1 MKAIIISSYGGP
13 EVLTVTELPD
23 PVPAADEVL
32 IAVRA
37 FGLNHA
43 EAYMR
48 SGAMGEVAQVT
59 GIECAG
65 TVVADPSGRLAEGT
79 AVVAI
84 LGGMGRTRNG
94 SYAELVTVPASNVVQ
109 VSTSLPWT
117 DLVALPEV
125 YATAWAGL
133 RQNLDLRP
141 GQTVLIRGA
150 TSALG
155 QAAVNVAAEQ
165 GATVIATTRR
175 PDRAALL
182 ERIGA
187 KTVLIDDGQL
197 ADQQPARS
205 TASST
210 WSGTACC
217 ATRYA
222 SCARAAGCASSA
234 FSAGS
239 SRWRTSTRSPTCP
252 AACSSASTAARSCWA
267 RSEFPLTEIPLTEM
281 IGKAENGL
289 YQAKPARVFGF
300 DDVVEAH
307 RVMESGLAGDGRL
320 ADQQSGVVDCV
331 FDLVGN
337 RVLRDSLRVVRPRG
351 RVCQLGFLGGL
362 EPVAGFNPIADLPS
376 GVQLSFYGSA
386 FVLGNKRV
394 PAHRDPAHRDNRQGR
409 KWPLPGQA
417 REGIRLR

>member
-13 EVLTVTELPD
+13 DVLTLAELPD
-23 PVPAADEVL
+23 PVPAAGEVL

-48 SGAMGEVAQVT
+48 SGAFGEVAKVT

-79 AVVAI
+79 AVVAV

-94 SYAELVTVPASNVVQ
+94 SYAELVTVPASNVVE
-109 VSTSLPWT
+109 VSSSLPWT

-165 GATVIATTRR
+165 GATVLATTRS
-175 PDRAALL
+175 PDRAAQL

-187 KTVLIDDGQL
+187 TTVLIDDG
-197 ADQQPARS
+197 
-205 TASST
+205 
-210 WSGTACC
+210 
-217 ATRYA
+217 
-222 SCARAAGCASSA
+222 
-234 FSAGS
+234 
-239 SRWRTSTRSPTCP
+239 
-252 AACSSASTAARSCWA
+252 
-267 RSEFPLTEIPLTEM
+267 
-281 IGKAENGL
+281 
-289 YQAKPARVFGF
+289 
-300 DDVVEAH
+300 
-307 RVMESGLAGDGRL
+307 RL
-320 ADQQSGVVDCV
+320 ADQRPGAVDCV

-337 RVLRDSLRVVRPRG
+337 SVLRDSLRLVRPRG

-362 EPVAGFNPIADLPS
+362 EPVEDFNPIADLPS
-376 GVQLSFYGSA
+376 GVQFSFYGSA
-386 FVLGNKRV
+386 FVLGSSEFPLTEIPLAEIIGKAESGRYQAKPARV
-394 PAHRDPAHRDNRQGR
+394 FGFDEIVEAHRVMESGR
-409 KWPLPGQA
+409 AGGKMTVSVP
-417 REGIRLR
+417 

>member
-23 PVPAADEVL
+23 PVPAPDEVL

-65 TVVADPSGRLAEGT
+65 TVVADPSGRLVEGT

-94 SYAELVTVPASNVVQ
+94 SYAELVTVPASNVVE

-133 RQNLDLRP
+133 RQNLDLRS

-187 KTVLIDDGQL
+187 KTVLIDDG
-197 ADQQPARS
+197 
-205 TASST
+205 
-210 WSGTACC
+210 
-217 ATRYA
+217 
-222 SCARAAGCASSA
+222 
-234 FSAGS
+234 
-239 SRWRTSTRSPTCP
+239 
-252 AACSSASTAARSCWA
+252 
-267 RSEFPLTEIPLTEM
+267 
-281 IGKAENGL
+281 
-289 YQAKPARVFGF
+289 
-300 DDVVEAH
+300 
-307 RVMESGLAGDGRL
+307 RL
-320 ADQQSGVVDCV
+320 ADQQAGVVDCV

-362 EPVAGFNPIADLPS
+362 EPVAGLQPDRRRAERRA
-376 GVQLSFYGSA
+376 VQL
-386 FVLGNKRV
+386 LRQRV
-394 PAHRDPAHRDNRQGR
+394 RAGR
-409 KWPLPGQA
+409 K
-417 REGIRLR
+417 